1 MQINHLRYF
10 IALSDHLS
18 ITKASSALNTTP
30 QNVSR
35 VLKSLEVEINALLYN
50 RTSEGVTL
58 TLEGREFLQ
67 FAKSTVYQFDKL
79 ESSFQFRKKHSE
91 QSFNVTLYSNN
102 FINEVILND
111 VLMEFQQTY
120 PNISI
125 NNLIVDWKE
134 GYQNV
139 SDNPS
144 DIAFLNYFPDR
155 SEFNDLIAIPALHLQ
170 PVAIMSKNHPLA
182 NLNSCY
188 KKQLRDYRLVI
199 YTRKTLSDTD
209 VVHSLQL
216 DPTNKQH
223 SFIGTGNIKSCY
235 QMVSTGSYITMG
247 TLESFLAQEE
257 SVRCELKAIP
267 LLDRPRTTCALI
279 KSPNLPQD
287 SPQQLLISYI
297 LNYIQEHPL
306 NSSIQ

>member
-10 IALSDHLS
+10 IALSDHHS
-18 ITKASSALNTTP
+18 ITKASSVLNTTP

-35 VLKSLEVEINALLYN
+35 ILKSLEIEINALLYN

-58 TLEGREFLQ
+58 TQEGREFLQ

-91 QSFNVTLYSNN
+91 QPFNVTLYSNN

-111 VLMEFQQTY
+111 ILMEFQQTY
-120 PNISI
+120 PTISI

-134 GYQNV
+134 GYQNIAAH
-139 SDNPS
+139 PS
-144 DIAFLNYFPDR
+144 DIAFLNYYPDR
-155 SEFNDLIAIPALHLQ
+155 NELENLIAIPALHLQ
-170 PVAIMSKNHPLA
+170 SVAIMNKNHPLA

-216 DPTNKQH
+216 DPNNSNH
-223 SFIGTGNIKSCY
+223 SFIGTGNIKACY
-235 QMVSTGSYITMG
+235 QMVSTGNYITMG
-247 TLESFLAQEE
+247 TLESFLAQDE
-257 SVRCELKAIP
+257 SIRRELTARPII
-267 LLDRPRTTCALI
+267 DRPTCTCALI
-279 KSPNLPQD
+279 KSPDLPQD
-287 SPQQLLISYI
+287 SPQQLLLSYI

-306 NSSIQ
+306 NNSLR